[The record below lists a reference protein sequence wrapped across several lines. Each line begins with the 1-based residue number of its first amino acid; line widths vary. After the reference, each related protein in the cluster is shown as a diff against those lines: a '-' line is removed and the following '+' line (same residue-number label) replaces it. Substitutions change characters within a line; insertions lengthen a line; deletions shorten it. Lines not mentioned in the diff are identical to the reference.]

1 MDLDDLK
8 AKIEDFKSLRKE
20 DLENALQDMRTRFEE
35 KTGLDLTLLVK
46 SYKTALAGTREEKVE
61 LRSEALEEGKE
72 TEYWLGYGMSFGDRT
87 TASAILEAIG
97 TKVPS
102 VKYVARVL
110 ESYVVTDAL
119 LSAID
124 RSLGGLVREGAEK
137 VKDKI
142 SMLKSG
148 RASLGDSLWDSL
160 RASST
165 EEGLVDWLDDAP
177 PAELGEPELPEEK
190 EENPY
195 F

>member
-20 DLENALQDMRTRFEE
+20 DLEKVLQDMRTRFEE
-35 KTGLDLTLLVK
+35 RTGLDLALIVK

-97 TKVPS
+97 TKVPG

-148 RASLGDSLWDSL
+148 RVPKTA
-160 RASST
+160 
-165 EEGLVDWLDDAP
+165 EGLQDLFDDAP
-177 PAELGEPELPEEK
+177 PVKPSEPKLPEGKGEK

>member
-8 AKIEDFKSLRKE
+8 AKIEDIKSLRKE
-20 DLENALQDMRTRFEE
+20 DLENVLQDMRARFEE
-35 KTGLDLTLLVK
+35 KTGLDLALIVK
-46 SYKTALAGTREEKVE
+46 AYKTALAGTREEKVE

-87 TASAILEAIG
+87 TVSAMLEAIG

-102 VKYVARVL
+102 VKYIARVL

-124 RSLGGLVREGAEK
+124 RSLGGLVREGAGR
-137 VKDKI
+137 VKDKV
-142 SMLKSG
+142 SSWKS
-148 RASLGDSLWDSL
+148 SKVPK
-160 RASST
+160 T
-165 EEGLVDWLDDAP
+165 EEGLQDLFDDAP
-177 PAELGEPELPEEK
+177 PVKPRDPDLPDEK